1 MLKAPEN
8 PINKDQ
14 TNPKVMNAPRIKK
27 WAGLDFPKKLVSIGV
42 ILYFCYLNLKDMT
55 WKGFWE
61 AIASLFDD
69 VLFLPL
75 DALRNLEL
83 ESWVLANTIS
93 WILVLVGAVA
103 FIYWMIQLK
112 NYDED
117 TECKYTFDENL

>member
-1 MLKAPEN
+1 
-8 PINKDQ
+8 
-14 TNPKVMNAPRIKK
+14 
-27 WAGLDFPKKLVSIGV
+27 
-42 ILYFCYLNLKDMT
+42 MT